1 MRILKSLCAAFSVYS
16 RIPVPSVKPDMRYT
30 LCFLPLVGAVVGALL
45 VLWFYICSLADV
57 NRMCFAAV
65 AAVLPLLVTGGIHAD
80 GYIDTSDALSS
91 YGTKEKML
99 EILKDPHVGAFG
111 IIAAIAYYILF
122 FGFMTEISTYNGAV
136 MVAVGFVLSRSL
148 CALEIML
155 MRGAKNSG
163 MLHAVSSDAN
173 KTATVCVSAVLTAA
187 CAAAAIML
195 GVCSGVLVILC
206 QAGLILY
213 YKFFVAKKIG
223 GITGDTC
230 GYFIQMSELLTVIAA
245 AAGGRL
251 ASFLV

>member
-16 RIPVPSVKPDMRYT
+16 RIPVPSVKPDTRYT

-122 FGFMTEISTYNGAV
+122 FGFMTEISTYGGAV
-136 MVAVGFVLSRSL
+136 TAAVGFVLSRSL

-163 MLHAVSSDAN
+163 MLHSVSSDAN
-173 KTATVCVSAVLTAA
+173 KPATVCVSALLTAA
-187 CAAAAIML
+187 CATAAVML
-195 GVCSGVLVILC
+195 GAWSGILVILC
-206 QAGLILY
+206 QSALVLY

-251 ASFLV
+251 APFLI